1 MKGKHEPEII
11 ETESQ
16 QGRLLRKA
24 ISVQRPKTN
33 AISGKKRC
41 PLRRLVGDRAFT
53 LIELL
58 VVIAVI
64 GVLISIM
71 APSLSKAR
79 MMARQTRELNAARQ
93 LMVAFTCYAGDNKG
107 AVLQG
112 YPTADSVSGSMVVLD
127 DRGKRVI
134 GPEAQRYPWRIVP
147 YLGNNFSAMYNDPK
161 VLASLKEREAAYS
174 TIGESWGYVGSLF
187 PSFGMNIAFVG
198 GSDKHSANDKKV
210 ISRFGRFYVSK
221 IDEVSR
227 PSRLISFISA
237 RVNPG
242 DLDAASGASAAVT
255 MLGSD
260 HFDGYFMIEPP
271 SFITRNW
278 ESVYDERAASARKN
292 SGYVSCRYSRKA
304 MATSLDGH
312 AEMLSWNELDDMT
325 RWSNVANEATWYLG
339 KK

>member
-1 MKGKHEPEII
+1 M
-11 ETESQ
+11 
-16 QGRLLRKA
+16 KA
-24 ISVQRPKTN
+24 IRANSKS
-33 AISGKKRC
+33 ISGTGKC
-41 PLRRLVGDRAFT
+41 PLRRLLGDRAFT

-71 APSLSKAR
+71 APSLAKAR
-79 MMARQTRELNAARQ
+79 LMARQTRELNAARQ
-93 LMVAFTCYAGDNKG
+93 LMVAFTCYAGDNRG

-112 YPTADSVSGSMVVLD
+112 YPTTDSVSGSMVVLD
-127 DRGKRVI
+127 DRGKRVT

-147 YLGNNFSAMYNDPK
+147 YLGNDFSAMYNDPK
-161 VLASLKEREAAYS
+161 VLASLKDREASYS
-174 TIGESWGYVGSLF
+174 SIGESWGYVGSLF

-210 ISRFGRFYVSK
+210 VSRFGRFYVSK

-255 MLGSD
+255 MLGQD
-260 HFDGYFMIEPP
+260 RFDGYFMIEAPY
-271 SFITRNW
+271 FTTRNW
-278 ESVYDERAASARKN
+278 ESVYDERADSARKN
-292 SGYVSCRYSRKA
+292 SGFVSCRYSRKA

-312 AEMLSWNELDDMT
+312 ADMLAWNELDDMT
-325 RWSNVANEATWYLG
+325 RWANSANEPAWFLG